1 MSNSINFNKPG
12 NQKAILLALIGV
24 ALVLVVLVVIDLTR
38 KPLAK
43 EPVVDNSAPLENQVQ
58 EPVAYEDVLAMD
70 QEKKDEFKAD
80 VPVNIVVPGVD
91 TQLTE
96 AEKKEIAVPTVVV
109 PAAPGASSKF
119 RNFKISADNGAFTP
133 TKVIANVGDT
143 VHIDFTAVD
152 GDYDIVFPSYNM
164 MQKASQGQTKIL
176 EFQALQEGS
185 FTYYCSGCGGPEA
198 GPKGN
203 IIIVP

>member
-1 MSNSINFNKPG
+1 MSNPQNANKFG
-12 NQKAILLALIGV
+12 NQKAILLALLGV
-24 ALVLVVLVVIDLTR
+24 ALILVALVIVDLTR
-38 KPLAK
+38 KPAAK
-43 EPVVDNSAPLENQVQ
+43 TPVIETPAALENEVQ
-58 EPVAYEDVLAMD
+58 EPLVYEDVLNMTT
-70 QEKKDEFKAD
+70 EKKDEFKAD
-80 VPVNIVVPGVD
+80 VPTDIVVPGVD

-96 AEKKEIAVPTVVV
+96 TEKKEIALPTVVV
-109 PAAPGASSKF
+109 PAAPGSTSKF
-119 RNFKISADNGAFTP
+119 RNFKISADQGAFIP

-152 GDYDIVFPSYNM
+152 GEYDIIFPSYNM
-164 MQKASQGQTKIL
+164 MQKASKGQTKVL

-185 FTYYCSGCGGPEA
+185 FTYYCSSCGGPDA